1 MELTQIRE
9 VALQAFTNLKD
20 ELEVTIDIAIDD
32 TTNVL
37 ELLDSMDVVSLIM
50 ETEGLVEA
58 KLGYYVA
65 LANETTFDA
74 DGSPLLSFGT
84 WVSYIIEMC
93 ESSYDS

>member
-1 MELTQIRE
+1 MELAQIRE

-20 ELEVTIDIAIDD
+20 ELEVTIDIEIDD

-93 ESSYDS
+93 ELSYDS

>member
-1 MELTQIRE
+1 MELAQIRE

-20 ELEVTIDIAIDD
+20 ELEVTIDIEIDD

-58 KLGYYVA
+58 KLGHYVA

-74 DGSPLLSFGT
+74 EGSPLLSFGT
-84 WVSYIIEMC
+84 WVSYIFEMC
-93 ESSYDS
+93 ELSYDS

>member
-20 ELEVTIDIAIDD
+20 ELEVTIDIEIDD

-58 KLGYYVA
+58 KLGHYVA

-74 DGSPLLSFGT
+74 EGSPLLSFGT

-93 ESSYDS
+93 ELSYDS

>member
-1 MELTQIRE
+1 MELAQIRE

-20 ELEVTIDIAIDD
+20 ELEVTIDIEIDD

-58 KLGYYVA
+58 KLGHYVA

-84 WVSYIIEMC
+84 WLSYIIEMC
-93 ESSYDS
+93 ELSYDS

>member
-1 MELTQIRE
+1 MELDQIRE

-20 ELEVTIDIAIDD
+20 ELDVSIDIEIVDS
-32 TTNVL
+32 TNVL

-58 KLGYYVA
+58 KLGHYVA
-65 LANETTFDA
+65 LANELTFDA

-84 WVSYIIEMC
+84 WVGYIIEMC
-93 ESSYDS
+93 EVSYGS

>member
-1 MELTQIRE
+1 MELAQIRE

-20 ELEVTIDIAIDD
+20 ELEVTIDIEIDD
-32 TTNVL
+32 ATNVL

-58 KLGYYVA
+58 KLSHYVP

-74 DGSPLLSFGT
+74 EGSPLLSFGT

-93 ESSYDS
+93 ELSYDS

>member
-9 VALQAFTNLKD
+9 AALQAFANLKD

-58 KLGYYVA
+58 KLGHYVA

-74 DGSPLLSFGT
+74 EGSPLLSFGT

-93 ESSYDS
+93 ELSYDS

>member
-1 MELTQIRE
+1 MELDQIRE
-9 VALQAFTNLKD
+9 VALQAFENLKD
-20 ELEVTIDIAIDD
+20 ELEVTIDIEIIDA
-32 TTNVL
+32 TNVL
-37 ELLDSMDVVSLIM
+37 ELLDSMDIVSLIM

-58 KLGYYVA
+58 KLGHYVA

-93 ESSYDS
+93 ELSHDS

>member
-1 MELTQIRE
+1 MELAQIRE

-20 ELEVTIDIAIDD
+20 ELEVTIDIEIDD

-58 KLGYYVA
+58 KLGHYVA

-74 DGSPLLSFGT
+74 EGSPLLSFGT

-93 ESSYDS
+93 ELRL

>member
-20 ELEVTIDIAIDD
+20 ELEVTIDIEIDD

-58 KLGYYVA
+58 KLGHYVA

-93 ESSYDS
+93 ELSYDS

>member
-1 MELTQIRE
+1 MELAQIRE

-20 ELEVTIDIAIDD
+20 ELEVTIDIEIDD

-58 KLGYYVA
+58 KLGHYVA
-65 LANETTFDA
+65 LANESTFDA
-74 DGSPLLSFGT
+74 DGSPLLSFST
-84 WVSYIIEMC
+84 WVGYIAEMC
-93 ESSYDS
+93 ELSYDS

>member
-1 MELTQIRE
+1 MELDQIRE

-20 ELEVTIDIAIDD
+20 ELDVSIDIEIVDS
-32 TTNVL
+32 TNVL

-58 KLGYYVA
+58 KLGHYVA
-65 LANETTFDA
+65 LANESTFDA

-84 WVSYIIEMC
+84 WVGYIVEMC
-93 ESSYDS
+93 EVSYGS

>member
-1 MELTQIRE
+1 MELAQIRE

-20 ELEVTIDIAIDD
+20 ELEVIIDIEIDD

-58 KLGYYVA
+58 KLGHYVA
-65 LANETTFDA
+65 LANESTFDA

-93 ESSYDS
+93 EVSHDN

>member
-1 MELTQIRE
+1 MELAQIRE

-20 ELEVTIDIAIDD
+20 ELEVTIDIEIDD

-74 DGSPLLSFGT
+74 EGSPLLSFGT
-84 WVSYIIEMC
+84 WVSYIFEMC
-93 ESSYDS
+93 ELSYDS

>member
-9 VALQAFTNLKD
+9 VALQAFANLKD

-58 KLGYYVA
+58 KLGHYVA

-74 DGSPLLSFGT
+74 EGSPLLSFGT

-93 ESSYDS
+93 EVSHDN

>member
-58 KLGYYVA
+58 KLGHYVA

-74 DGSPLLSFGT
+74 EGSPLLSFGT

-93 ESSYDS
+93 ELSYDS

>member
-1 MELTQIRE
+1 MELDQIRE

-20 ELEVTIDIAIDD
+20 ELDVSIDIEIVDS
-32 TTNVL
+32 TNVL

-58 KLGYYVA
+58 KLGHYVA
-65 LANETTFDA
+65 LANELTFDA

-84 WVSYIIEMC
+84 WVDYIVEMC
-93 ESSYDS
+93 EVSYGS

>member
-9 VALQAFTNLKD
+9 VALQAFANLKD

-58 KLGYYVA
+58 KLGHYVA

-74 DGSPLLSFGT
+74 EGSPLLSFGT

-93 ESSYDS
+93 ELSYDS

>member
-1 MELTQIRE
+1 MELAQIRE

-20 ELEVTIDIAIDD
+20 ELEVTIDIEIDD

-58 KLGYYVA
+58 KLGHYVA

-74 DGSPLLSFGT
+74 EGSPLLSFGT

-93 ESSYDS
+93 ELSYDS

>member
-20 ELEVTIDIAIDD
+20 ELEVTIDIEIDD

-84 WVSYIIEMC
+84 WVSYIFEMC
-93 ESSYDS
+93 ELSYDS